1 MNCKSKFIIFEFTAL
16 LSGTLRTYHKTA
28 CDFDKIQL
36 SCPRG
41 TSITIEIAQYKK
53 PSPGKKVYF
62 LVFYKMIL
70 KITNDS
76 LTNEFNK

>member
-1 MNCKSKFIIFEFTAL
+1 MNVTKISFTAM
-16 LSGTLRTYHKTA
+16 LSGTLKTYHKNA

-53 PSPGKKVYF
+53 PSPGKIHNIFSV
-62 LVFYKMIL
+62 LQ
-70 KITNDS
+70 D
-76 LTNEFNK
+76 

>member
-1 MNCKSKFIIFEFTAL
+1 MNNKFKFPAM
-16 LSGTLRTYHKTA
+16 LSGTLRTYHKNA

-53 PSPGKKVYF
+53 PSPGKIN
-62 LVFYKMIL
+62 IL
-70 KITNDS
+70 FFTVLKDS
-76 LTNEFNK
+76 KKRLPK

>member
-1 MNCKSKFIIFEFTAL
+1 MLQNCFNITAM
-16 LSGTLRTYHKTA
+16 LSGTLKTYHKTG

-41 TSITIEIAQYKK
+41 TSITIELAQYKK
-53 PSPGKKVYF
+53 PSPGKTKR
-62 LVFYKMIL
+62 LIIRL
-70 KITNDS
+70 SNDT

>member
-1 MNCKSKFIIFEFTAL
+1 MFIAL
-16 LSGTLRTYHKTA
+16 LSGTLKTYHKTA

-53 PSPGKKVYF
+53 PSPGKINFV
-62 LVFYKMIL
+62 VFFKMIS

-76 LTNEFNK
+76 LTNEFTK